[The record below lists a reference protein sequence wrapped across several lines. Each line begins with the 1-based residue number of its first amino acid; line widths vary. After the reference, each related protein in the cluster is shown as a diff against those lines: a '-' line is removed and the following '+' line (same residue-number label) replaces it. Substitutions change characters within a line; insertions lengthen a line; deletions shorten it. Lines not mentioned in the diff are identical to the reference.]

1 MRIPRLYIDQD
12 LSPDSECELPTSRA
26 HYLSNVLRLQPG
38 RLLIVFNG
46 QGGEYRAELV
56 SANRK
61 TAVIQLSDFVE
72 GDKESHLDCELAIAV
87 SKGDRMDWIVQKA
100 TELGVKKITPLL
112 SERNEL
118 KLNKERWQKKINHW
132 GEIIISACEQ
142 SGRNILPKLDEQKSL
157 PAFLDR
163 CEAECKL
170 VLHTAES
177 TTSIDKISKPQ
188 QVSLLIGPEG
198 GLSDAEVDLAKQ
210 KNFLP
215 CLFGPRVL
223 RTETAPVT
231 ALSIVQYLWGDL
243 GN

>member
-1 MRIPRLYIDQD
+1 
-12 LSPDSECELPTSRA
+12 
-26 HYLSNVLRLQPG
+26 
-38 RLLIVFNG
+38 
-46 QGGEYRAELV
+46 
-56 SANRK
+56 
-61 TAVIQLSDFVE
+61 
-72 GDKESHLDCELAIAV
+72 
-87 SKGDRMDWIVQKA
+87 MDWIVQKA